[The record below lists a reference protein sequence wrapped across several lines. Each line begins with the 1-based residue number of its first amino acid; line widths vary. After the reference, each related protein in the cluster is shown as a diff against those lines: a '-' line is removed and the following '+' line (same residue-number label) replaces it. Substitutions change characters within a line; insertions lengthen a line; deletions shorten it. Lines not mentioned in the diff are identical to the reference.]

1 MTDQPSNRFGHAA
14 EQLDE
19 AISLFLEGQSVSGL
33 KLAGAADEIFCK
45 ALSDIGKQ
53 NFLDW
58 KYEEQNEPILTMRHQ
73 TKEDFIRD
81 ENCALNAI
89 KDMASATEPSVTL
102 DLEEAAYSMIVRACH
117 NHDLLGLPRT
127 AKMYKFDNW
136 FSENVIGPADP
147 LPEGS
152 DCA

>member
-1 MTDQPSNRFGHAA
+1 MTDQSSNRFGHAT

-58 KYEEQNEPILTMRHQ
+58 KYEELEPILVMQHQ

-81 ENCALNAI
+81 ENALIAVAHSS
-89 KDMASATEPSVTL
+89 ASEPSDIL
-102 DLEEAAYSMIVRACH
+102 DLEDGALWMIVRACE
-117 NHDLLGLPRT
+117 DADRLGLLRT
-127 AKMYKFDNW
+127 ARMSEFDSW
-136 FSENVIGPADP
+136 FYEHVVGV
-147 LPEGS
+147 
-152 DCA
+152 

>member
-1 MTDQPSNRFGHAA
+1 MTDQSSNRFGHAT

-45 ALSDIGKQ
+45 ALSDSGQQ
-53 NFLDW
+53 NSLDL
-58 KYEEQNEPILTMRHQ
+58 KHEVMEPILTMRNQ

-81 ENCALNAI
+81 ENRALNVI
-89 KDMASATEPSVTL
+89 KDMASATDPSVTL

-127 AKMYKFDNW
+127 AKMREFQDW
-136 FSENVIGPADP
+136 FYEHVVGLDGP
-147 LPEGS
+147 LPEYEV
-152 DCA
+152 